1 MLKSRKMLSYI
12 GKLYKLN
19 ENILKKANDKEHS
32 NSNIALFHVLARWCS
47 KSYNIGFNS
56 TWTKNSQMFK
66 MDLEN
71 TEEPEIKWPIFVGS
85 YKKQVN
91 SRKKKK
97 ASISASLTKL
107 KPIIMC

>member
-91 SRKKKK
+91 SRKKK
-97 ASISASLTKL
+97 ASISASLTKI